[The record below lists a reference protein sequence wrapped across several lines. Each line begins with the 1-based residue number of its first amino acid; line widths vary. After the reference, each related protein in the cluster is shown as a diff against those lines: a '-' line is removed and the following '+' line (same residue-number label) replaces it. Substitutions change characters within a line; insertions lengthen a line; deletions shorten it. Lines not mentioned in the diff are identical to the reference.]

1 MRKKSGFRGRKNKTK
16 QNVVEFKERRGGETG
31 WWHCH
36 GDQTPT
42 SVAYNGRG
50 SRQAFDDNYFGG

>member
-31 WWHCH
+31 W
-36 GDQTPT
+36 
-42 SVAYNGRG
+42 
-50 SRQAFDDNYFGG
+50 